1 MSNVLSKINKKKFI
15 IDENTCSIYFENI
28 ILKNN
33 KILKIDDPVYTLKA
47 IKNNKEIE
55 NIKKHIYMTG

>member
-1 MSNVLSKINKKKFI
+1 MKILL
-15 IDENTCSIYFENI
+15 IYFENI

-55 NIKKHIYMTG
+55 NINKHIYMTG